1 MIGEKMETTEKTQ
14 SAESVNRVMSIKEW
28 VLIFILSIIWGGSFF
43 FVGVAVKELPP
54 LTIVL
59 GRVALASVILL
70 VIVYFKGKRMPLSL
84 SIWGSFLVM
93 GALNNLIPFC
103 LIVWGQT
110 HIESGLASILN
121 ATTPI
126 FSVVLA
132 HFFTREEKLTL
143 NRISGIVL
151 GWIGVSVLIGIE
163 SLRGFGLEV
172 FGQIAVLCAEVSYA
186 FAAIYGRRFKN
197 MNPIVVATGMLC
209 GSTIMMI
216 PLTLYF
222 DQPWNLAPG
231 AMTIMSILGL
241 AAISTSLAY
250 IIYFHVLAT
259 AGPTNL
265 LLVTFLIPISAIALG
280 VMVLGEQLGWEVFVG
295 MGIIFLGLI
304 TIDGRLLKKFKKKTV
319 WYYKI

>member
-1 MIGEKMETTEKTQ
+1 MQTSEKTQ
-14 SAESVNRVMSIKEW
+14 SVESVNKIMNVKEW
-28 VLIFILSIIWGGSFF
+28 VLIFILSIVWGGSFF

-59 GRVALASVILL
+59 GRVALASMILL
-70 VIVYFKGKRMPLSL
+70 VIVYFKGERMPSSL
-84 SIWGSFLVM
+84 SIWGAFLVM

-172 FGQIAVLCAEVSYA
+172 FGQIAVLGAAVSYA
-186 FAAIYGRRFKN
+186 FAAIYGRRFKDI
-197 MNPIVVATGMLC
+197 NPITVATGMLC

-222 DQPWNLAPG
+222 DQPWNLAPS
-231 AMTIMSILGL
+231 AMTIMSIFGL

-265 LLVTFLIPISAIALG
+265 LLVTFLIPISAIGLG

-295 MGIIFLGLI
+295 MGMIFLGLV
-304 TIDGRLLKKFKKKTV
+304 TIDGRLLKKLKRKSV

>member
-1 MIGEKMETTEKTQ
+1 MKTTETAQK
-14 SAESVNRVMSIKEW
+14 SKIVNQAMGIKEW
-28 VLIFILSIIWGGSFF
+28 VLIITLSIVWGGSFF

-59 GRVALASVILL
+59 FRVALASMILL
-70 VIVYFKGKRMPLSL
+70 AIVYFKGERMPSSL
-84 SIWGSFLVM
+84 SIWGSLMVM

-126 FSVVLA
+126 FSIVLA
-132 HFFTREEKLTL
+132 HFFIREEKLTF
-143 NRISGIVL
+143 NRIAGVVL
-151 GWIGVSVLIGIE
+151 GWIGVSILIGIE

-172 FGQIAVLCAEVSYA
+172 IGQIAVLGAAISYA
-186 FAAIYGRRFKN
+186 FAAIYGRRFKD
-197 MNPIVVATGMLC
+197 MKPIVVATGMLC

-216 PLTLYF
+216 PLALYF

-265 LLVTFLIPISAIALG
+265 LLVTFLIPISAIVLG
-280 VMVLGEQLGWEVFVG
+280 VMVLGEQLGWEIFVG
-295 MGIIFLGLI
+295 MGMIFIGLI
-304 TIDGRLLKKFKKKTV
+304 TIDGRVFKG
-319 WYYKI
+319 